1 MTVPENHIPLLMY
14 TLFPEDLRS
23 SCAGASRGRRSVRDS
38 AAPFY
43 TNRFSL
49 KYHHLCRGSD
59 SNIRPNLPFLSVP
72 EARSIW
78 ITQGAGDDVKGRGL
92 RWGGWGF
99 KEVEGEGW
107 GCRVVGGGL
116 RGTQS
121 RWQLNGDVVV
131 AAGGA
136 AARAGGGIAT
146 HHHAAPHHLQPAP
159 CNVHTTHLLS
169 DLS

>member
-1 MTVPENHIPLLMY
+1 M
-14 TLFPEDLRS
+14 
-23 SCAGASRGRRSVRDS
+23 
-38 AAPFY
+38 
-43 TNRFSL
+43 
-49 KYHHLCRGSD
+49 
-59 SNIRPNLPFLSVP
+59 
-72 EARSIW
+72 
-78 ITQGAGDDVKGRGL
+78 
-92 RWGGWGF
+92 
-99 KEVEGEGW
+99 
-107 GCRVVGGGL
+107 GGGL

-169 DLS
+169 D